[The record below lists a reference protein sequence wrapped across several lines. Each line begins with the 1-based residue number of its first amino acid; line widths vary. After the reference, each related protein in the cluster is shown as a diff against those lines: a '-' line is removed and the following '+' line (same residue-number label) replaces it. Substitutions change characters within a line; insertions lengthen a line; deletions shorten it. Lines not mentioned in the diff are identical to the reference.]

1 MSPFF
6 VFVPRLL
13 LIIKIILEDIRVLRT
28 HELVD
33 YGGLAHLPA
42 AKEDDPEGFGL
53 VPECPA
59 GDLNS
64 GLIVDPDLHTVG
76 RASLGGR
83 LVSVVFPPE
92 GVAPIDDLGVGG
104 QKLAGDLHVVDGETV
119 GPAAALLMI
128 NKCQSQAR
136 PSSVPGKCLS
146 FLLSAL

>member
-64 GLIVDPDLHTVG
+64 GLIVNPDLHTVG
-76 RASLGGR
+76 RASLGGH

-92 GVAPIDDLGVGG
+92 GVAPVDDLGVGG

-119 GPAAALLMI
+119 SSAPGLLMI
-128 NKCQSQAR
+128 NKCQSQ
-136 PSSVPGKCLS
+136 SVPVS
-146 FLLSAL
+146 PRQNV